1 MCGING
7 IVSFSNHD
15 KKDIIDLMNNSLSH
29 RGPDNSG
36 SYNCDYVS
44 LGHTRLSIIDLSENA
59 NQPLYSKDK
68 RYVLIFNGE
77 IYNFKTL
84 KNKLDYNFVTES
96 DSEVVLAAFL
106 KWKQNC
112 LKHLNGMFA
121 FAIWDSL
128 KSELFLARDR
138 FGIKPLYY
146 YHSNEFFIFSSE
158 LRSIINSGLVK
169 PLISENGLVDYLKF
183 QTVFSPN
190 TLIKD
195 IYSLEA
201 STYAWLNSNNLLKT
215 SKYWELSLNKY
226 DLSKLSYEEIKNK
239 IFYNLKESVRKRMF
253 ADVNS
258 GVFLSGG
265 LDSSII
271 VSIMRSLTDKKIN
284 TFNISFDE
292 SEFSESKYARI
303 IADKF
308 KTDHKE
314 IILSPKIFLENI
326 SEALDDM
333 DHPSGDGV
341 NSWIVSKYTKEKG
354 VKMVFSGMGGDE
366 LFMGYPFY
374 NKINYIFNF
383 YKFFKIPQFIRRFIF
398 KLLNPILNSVNQKKF
413 LQLLKLKSPNFSEI
427 YKISRQNFLDEEI
440 LKLLK
445 KKNKDL
451 VSFEKNEKLNFL
463 PNKIYSLIT
472 NFEFKNYLQNI
483 LLRDTDQMSMAHSL
497 EVRVPY
503 LDHEFVEL
511 IVSVDD
517 KYKDPKLSKKLLYD
531 SFENLIP
538 NEIFKRK
545 KMGFTFPWDSWIKNE
560 LFDFS
565 EKLIK
570 DLSERNLFNN
580 QEILNLWNRFIKGDK
595 TVKFTKIW
603 SLIVLEYW
611 LQKNNISD

>member
-7 IVSFSNHD
+7 IVSFSNHVKED
-15 KKDIIDLMNNSLSH
+15 VIHLMNNSLSH

-59 NQPLYSKDK
+59 NQPIYSEDK

-77 IYNFKTL
+77 IYNFKNL

-112 LKHLNGMFA
+112 LEKLNGMFA

-128 KSELFLARDR
+128 KNELFLARDR

-158 LRSIINSGLVK
+158 IRSIINSGLIK
-169 PLISENGLVDYLKF
+169 PLISKNGLVNYLKF

-201 STYAWLNSNNLLKT
+201 STYARLNYSNLLKT
-215 SKYWELSLNKY
+215 NKYWKLNLSKY
-226 DLSKLSYEEIKNK
+226 DLSKLTYDEIKNK
-239 IFYNLKESVRKRMF
+239 ISFNLKESVRKRMF

-265 LDSSII
+265 LDSSVL
-271 VSIMRSLTDKKIN
+271 VSIMRGLTDKKIN

-303 IADKF
+303 IANKF
-308 KTDHKE
+308 KTEHKE
-314 IILSPKIFLENI
+314 IVLSPKIFLENI
-326 SEALDDM
+326 REALADM

-374 NKINYIFNF
+374 SKIKYIFNF
-383 YKFFKIPQFIRRFIF
+383 YKFFKIPHFIMRFIF
-398 KLLNPILNSVNQKKF
+398 VLLSPVLQSVNQKKF
-413 LQLLKLKSPNFSEI
+413 LQLLKIKSPDISDI
-427 YKISRQNFLDEEI
+427 YKISRQNFLDEDI
-440 LKLLK
+440 SKLLK
-445 KKNKDL
+445 HKKIPLDDL
-451 VSFEKNEKLNFL
+451 IKSEKLNLF

-472 NFEFKNYLQNI
+472 NLEFKNYLQNI
-483 LLRDTDQMSMAHSL
+483 LLRDTDQMSMANSL

-511 IVSVDD
+511 IVSIDD
-517 KYKDPKLSKKLLYD
+517 KYKDPKLSKKLLFD
-531 SFENLIP
+531 AFEDLIP
-538 NEIFKRK
+538 NEIFDRK

-565 EKLIK
+565 ERLIK
-570 DLSERNLFNN
+570 DLSKRNLFDD
-580 QEILNLWNRFIKGDK
+580 QEILNLWNRFLEADK
-595 TVKFTKIW
+595 NVKFTKIW
-603 SLIVLEYW
+603 SLVVLEYW